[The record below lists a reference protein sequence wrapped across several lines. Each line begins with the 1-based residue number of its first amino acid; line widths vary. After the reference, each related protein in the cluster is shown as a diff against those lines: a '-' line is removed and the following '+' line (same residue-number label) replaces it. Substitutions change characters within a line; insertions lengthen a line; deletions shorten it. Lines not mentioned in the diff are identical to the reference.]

1 MVSYAANVKKNT
13 TPIREHWQYGDDRH
27 AATRLPFTGAMEGR
41 FSSAAAGGP
50 CDASSGDLDSPW
62 VARDEPVER
71 FIPFPV
77 ASIPSRQY
85 FSALTLALTIAVLS
99 ALTLALTI
107 AVLSALTLA
116 LTIAVLSA
124 LTLALPVAAL
134 PCQRARRRDR
144 PRISLGLRGLRPAM
158 VA

>member
-1 MVSYAANVKKNT
+1 VVRSIEAPSDARARIHCANTCMVSYAANVKKNT

-77 ASIPSRQY
+77 ASIPSRQ
-85 FSALTLALTIAVLS
+85 
-99 ALTLALTI
+99 
-107 AVLSALTLA
+107 
-116 LTIAVLSA
+116 
-124 LTLALPVAAL
+124 
-134 PCQRARRRDR
+134 
-144 PRISLGLRGLRPAM
+144 
-158 VA
+158 